1 VTHAT
6 AIGTQLTSFVEGR
19 HIARTRGLHA
29 LLLALA
35 SIAGPW
41 ASDADAAASRHRRV
55 QIGDATYY
63 SRAFDGE
70 TTASG
75 CTFDPRALVAA
86 HRTLPFG
93 TLVRVTNLEN
103 GRRVR
108 VRIVDRGPYG
118 ENRREGAIVDLSP
131 AAARRVGMLKDGQV
145 RARLEI
151 LRLGARRTPAAPVR
165 APCDQ
170 RAKAPGSAL
179 RR

>member
-1 VTHAT
+1 VTPAT
-6 AIGTQLTSFVEGR
+6 AIGTPQPPSFVEGR
-19 HIARTRGLHA
+19 HVARTRGLRA

-41 ASDADAAASRHRRV
+41 CSHADAAASRHRRV

-63 SRAFDGE
+63 SRAFDGQ

-75 CTFDPRALVAA
+75 CRFDGRALVAA

-108 VRIVDRGPYG
+108 VRIVDRGPFG
-118 ENRREGAIVDLSP
+118 DNRREGAIVDLSP

-145 RARLEI
+145 RARVEI
-151 LRLGARRTPAAPVR
+151 LRLGAQDTRGACEGPPRSARKGAR
-165 APCDQ
+165 AHRD
-170 RAKAPGSAL
+170 R
-179 RR
+179 